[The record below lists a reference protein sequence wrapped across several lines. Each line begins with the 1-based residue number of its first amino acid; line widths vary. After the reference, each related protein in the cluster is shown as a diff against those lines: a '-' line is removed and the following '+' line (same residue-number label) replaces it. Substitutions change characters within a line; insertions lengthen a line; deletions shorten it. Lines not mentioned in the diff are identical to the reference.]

1 MTLLSAPLELAG
13 DWGASTPED
22 ALIVLSRTREVCLIG
37 IRLLSDDQPATLRV
51 ESRSSGPPHVWLQSS
66 TQAHVVVD
74 GTARDWC
81 RMAYQFGHELGHVL
95 SNSWQPSSL
104 PLRPSHWLE
113 EALVEAFTLRGLALI
128 ADSWEQ
134 DPWLPGEAGY
144 SKDLRRY
151 REFLIGGYR
160 NGAAGS
166 KQWLNGWF
174 ADTRTAVENGL
185 GGRAAAGPA
194 LLMILGEL
202 VRDKG
207 CVEDLAALN
216 RWHGRAAVPLEDY
229 LRLWGESC
237 AQLGTPG
244 GLPRRLREVL
254 FPDESP
260 PRPSLRPP
268 VPYVRRPQRGEVRQ
282 HIAAL
287 DDLVPLEHPVR
298 AVWAFAE
305 ALDLQDVLRP
315 RDAKAAPHA
324 PVEPALMVA
333 LWLWATAE
341 GVGSARHL
349 ERLCAENLAYRW
361 LCGGV
366 EIDRQTL
373 REFRLIHGD
382 ALDGLLARGLAVLV
396 EEEAISLEL
405 LSPDALKAQG
415 LAGASSVRRR
425 QRLNA
430 QAVAAAAYV
439 QELRAALDR
448 DDPIADERHERA
460 ARWRTAQQQGIHVSA
475 ALAQMKELVADTAEE
490 ERAARAGTKDSAP
503 GDFVKG
509 GARASKRRLA
519 SGHRRSAAAG
529 LVQAGLDGDARHYFS
544 GGRIS

>member
-1 MTLLSAPLELAG
+1 MATCYPIAG
-13 DWGASTPED
+13 
-22 ALIVLSRTREVCLIG
+22 SRT
-37 IRLLSDDQPATLRV
+37 
-51 ESRSSGPPHVWLQSS
+51 
-66 TQAHVVVD
+66 
-74 GTARDWC
+74 
-81 RMAYQFGHELGHVL
+81 
-95 SNSWQPSSL
+95 SL
-104 PLRPSHWLE
+104 PLRPSQWLE

-134 DPWLPGEAGY
+134 DPWLPGETGY

-174 ADTRTAVENGL
+174 ADSRHAVESGL

-237 AQLGTPG
+237 TELGTPG
-244 GLPRRLREVL
+244 RLPRRLREVL
-254 FPDESP
+254 FPDEN

-268 VPYVRRPQRGEVRQ
+268 APYMRRPQRGEVRQ

-305 ALDLQDVLRP
+305 ALDLQDVLEATGGASCR
-315 RDAKAAPHA
+315 
-324 PVEPALMVA
+324 VEPALMVA

-341 GVGSARHL
+341 GIGSARQL
-349 ERLCAENLAYRW
+349 EKLCAEHLAYRW

-373 REFRLIHGD
+373 REFRLH
-382 ALDGLLARGLAVLV
+382 L
-396 EEEAISLEL
+396 
-405 LSPDALKAQG
+405 
-415 LAGASSVRRR
+415 RRR
-425 QRLNA
+425 A
-430 QAVAAAAYV
+430 
-439 QELRAALDR
+439 
-448 DDPIADERHERA
+448 
-460 ARWRTAQQQGIHVSA
+460 
-475 ALAQMKELVADTAEE
+475 
-490 ERAARAGTKDSAP
+490 
-503 GDFVKG
+503 
-509 GARASKRRLA
+509 
-519 SGHRRSAAAG
+519 
-529 LVQAGLDGDARHYFS
+529 
-544 GGRIS
+544 